1 MKTRTSYKT
10 IHGKP
15 GRSAAVGA
23 ATLVF
28 TGGLL
33 FSSFLISGCMVGPK
47 YVQPTVPPPPPA
59 YKETPSNW
67 KPANPQD
74 QMAKGK
80 WWEIYGDSQLNE
92 LEEKIAVSNQ
102 TLKVSY
108 DEYMSAIDLVRQAR
122 SQLFPTVAVQPS
134 GTRTQLSNNRPTF
147 NASGPSQYSDIVLQG
162 QLSYEVDLW
171 GRVRRTIEQSRE
183 NAQASA
189 GDLEN
194 VNLSLHSELAVDY
207 FSLRGLDLQ
216 KQLLDATVVD
226 FEKAL
231 QLTQARYHG
240 GVSSD
245 VDVAQAETQLETTR
259 AQDIDTGVARAQ
271 FEHAIA
277 VLTGQAASTFSLPES
292 PLTAT
297 PPEIPTGVPSEL
309 LQRRPD
315 IAAAE
320 RRVAAA
326 NAQIGIAIAA
336 YYPTIGLS
344 GGGGF
349 ESAAIGTV
357 IQGPSALWS
366 VGGSAIETVI
376 DGGRRRAVTQQARDN
391 HEATVASYRENVLE
405 AFQQVEDNLAA
416 LRLLEQES
424 TTQQVAV
431 TSARRSV
438 DLSTTRYKRG
448 ITTYLEVL
456 TAQSTALS
464 DERTAADLMTRR
476 MTASVQLIKALGG
489 GWDRTQLPKM

>member
-1 MKTRTSYKT
+1 MKRLGTFRRT
-10 IHGKP
+10 
-15 GRSAAVGA
+15 AVV
-23 ATLVF
+23 ATSVALAV
-28 TGGLL
+28 L
-33 FSSFLISGCMVGPK
+33 SGCRVGPN
-47 YVQPTVPPPPPA
+47 YVQPSVPPAPPSF
-59 YKETPSNW
+59 KETPSSW
-67 KPANPQD
+67 KQATPQD
-74 QMAKGK
+74 QLPKGK
-80 WWEIYGDSQLNE
+80 WWEIYGDQKLNS

-108 DEYMSAIDLVRQAR
+108 QQYMSARALVQQAR
-122 SQLFPTVAVQPS
+122 SQLFPTLAVQPS
-134 GTRTQLSNNRPTF
+134 GTRTQLSQNRPTF
-147 NASGPSQYSDIVLQG
+147 TTLSPNQYSDIALTG
-162 QLSYEVDLW
+162 DISYEVDLW
-171 GRVRRTIEQSRE
+171 GQVRRTVESARE

-194 VNLSLHSELAVDY
+194 VSLSLHSDLAVDY
-207 FSLRGLDLQ
+207 FSMRGLDLQ
-216 KQLLDATVVD
+216 KQLLDATVID

-231 QLTQARYHG
+231 QLTQARYRG
-240 GVSSD
+240 GVASD

-259 AQDIDTGVARAQ
+259 AQAIETGVARAQ

-277 VLTGQAASTFSLPES
+277 VLTGETASTFSIPPS
-292 PLTAT
+292 PLAAT
-297 PPEIPTGVPSEL
+297 PPEIPLGLPSEL
-309 LQRRPD
+309 LERRPD

-320 RRVAAA
+320 RRVASA
-326 NAQIGIAIAA
+326 NAQIGVAIAA
-336 YYPTIGLS
+336 YYPQVSLFAA
-344 GGGGF
+344 GGF
-349 ESAAIGTV
+349 ESAAIGTL

-366 VGGSAIETVI
+366 VGGSAVQTVL

-416 LRLLEQES
+416 LRLLEQEL

-431 TSARRSV
+431 ASARRSV

-464 DERTAADLMTRR
+464 NERTAADLMTRR

-489 GWDRTQLPKM
+489 GWDRSQLPKM

>member
-1 MKTRTSYKT
+1 MK
-10 IHGKP
+10 
-15 GRSAAVGA
+15 RSRKYLRATATKAAQLA
-23 ATLVF
+23 AA
-28 TGGLL
+28 GSILL
-33 FSSFLISGCMVGPK
+33 LGGCMVGPK

-59 YKETPSNW
+59 FKETPSNW
-67 KPANPQD
+67 SQASPQD
-74 QMAKGK
+74 QLPKGK
-80 WWEIYGDSQLNE
+80 WWEIYGDQQLNS
-92 LEEKIAVSNQ
+92 LEETIAVSNQ
-102 TLKVSY
+102 NLKVAY
-108 DEYMSAIDLVRQAR
+108 QQYMSARDLVRQAR

-134 GTRTQLSNNRPTF
+134 GSQIQLSRNRANVYPTTKS
-147 NASGPSQYSDIVLQG
+147 NYSDIVLPAE
-162 QLSYEVDLW
+162 LSYEVDLW
-171 GRVRRTIEQSRE
+171 GQVRRTIESSRE

-194 VNLSLHSELAVDY
+194 VSLSLHSELAFDY

-240 GVSSD
+240 GVASD

-259 AQDIDTGVARAQ
+259 AQDIETGVARAQ

-277 VLTGQAASTFSLPES
+277 VLTGQTASTFSIPPA
-292 PLTAT
+292 PLTAS
-297 PPEIPTGVPSEL
+297 PPQIPLGVPSEL
-309 LQRRPD
+309 LERRPD

-320 RRVAAA
+320 RRVASA
-326 NAQIGIAIAA
+326 NAQIGIAVSA
-336 YYPTIGLS
+336 YYPQISLSAS
-344 GGGGF
+344 GGL
-349 ESAAIGTV
+349 ESAAIGTLL
-357 IQGPSALWS
+357 QGPSALWS
-366 VGGSAIETVI
+366 VGGSAFETVL

-391 HEATVASYRENVLE
+391 HAATVASYRENVLE

-416 LRLLEQES
+416 LRLLDQEL

-431 TSARRSV
+431 ASARRSV
-438 DLSTTRYKRG
+438 NLSTARYKRG

-456 TAQSTALS
+456 TAQSVALS

>member
-1 MKTRTSYKT
+1 MKR
-10 IHGKP
+10 P
-15 GRSAAVGA
+15 GTQTVNAAWLALAGS
-23 ATLVF
+23 
-28 TGGLL
+28 LL
-33 FSSFLISGCMVGPK
+33 LLSGCMVGPK

-59 YKETPSNW
+59 FKETPSNW
-67 KPANPQD
+67 AQASPQD
-74 QMAKGK
+74 QLPKGK
-80 WWEIYGDSQLNE
+80 WWEIYGDPQLNS
-92 LEEKIAVSNQ
+92 LEETIAVSNQ
-102 TLKVSY
+102 NLKVAY
-108 DEYMSAIDLVRQAR
+108 QQYMSARDLVREAR
-122 SQLFPTVAVQPS
+122 SQLFPTVGVQPS
-134 GTRTQLSNNRPTF
+134 GSRTQLSKNRPNFTSTTT
-147 NASGPSQYSDIVLQG
+147 NQYSDIVLPA

-171 GRVRRTIEQSRE
+171 GQVRRTIEANRE

-194 VNLSLHSELAVDY
+194 VSLSLHSELAFDY

-216 KQLLDATVVD
+216 KQLLDATVAD

-240 GVSSD
+240 GVASD

-259 AQDIDTGVARAQ
+259 AQDIETGVARAQ

-277 VLTGQAASTFSLPES
+277 VLTGQTASTFSISPA
-292 PLTAT
+292 PLTAS
-297 PPEIPTGVPSEL
+297 PPQIPLGLPSEL
-309 LQRRPD
+309 LERRPD
-315 IAAAE
+315 IAASE

-336 YYPTIGLS
+336 YYPQISLS
-344 GGGGF
+344 GSGGF
-349 ESAAIGTV
+349 ESTAIGTL

-366 VGGSAIETVI
+366 VGGSALETVI

-416 LRLLEQES
+416 LRLLDQELA
-424 TTQQVAV
+424 TQQVAV
-431 TSARRSV
+431 ASARRSV
-438 DLSTTRYKRG
+438 DLSTVRYKRG

-456 TAQSTALS
+456 TAQSTALAN
-464 DERTAADLMTRR
+464 ERTAADLMTRR

-489 GWDRTQLPKM
+489 GWDRSQLPKM

>member
-1 MKTRTSYKT
+1 VSRLGTYRRNTVANT
-10 IHGKP
+10 VLLP
-15 GRSAAVGA
+15 VW
-23 ATLVF
+23 
-28 TGGLL
+28 GGILL
-33 FSSFLISGCMVGPK
+33 LSGCMVGPK
-47 YVQPTVPPPPPA
+47 YVQPSVPPPPA
-59 YKETPSNW
+59 AFKETPSNW
-67 KPANPQD
+67 SQASPQD
-74 QMAKGK
+74 QLPKGK
-80 WWEIYGDSQLNE
+80 WWEIYGDQQLNS
-92 LEEKIAVSNQ
+92 LEETIAVSNQ
-102 TLKVSY
+102 NLKVAY
-108 DEYMSAIDLVRQAR
+108 QEYMSARDLVRQAR
-122 SQLFPTVAVQPS
+122 SQLFPTVAVQPTGS
-134 GTRTQLSNNRPTF
+134 RTQLSQNRPNVVPTTK
-147 NASGPSQYSDIVLQG
+147 SQFSDTVLPAE
-162 QLSYEVDLW
+162 LSYEVDLW
-171 GRVRRTIEQSRE
+171 GQVRRTIESSRE

-194 VNLSLHSELAVDY
+194 VSLSLHSELAFDY

-240 GVSSD
+240 GVASD

-259 AQDIDTGVARAQ
+259 AQDIETGVARAQ

-277 VLTGQAASTFSLPES
+277 VLSGQNASTFSIPPA
-292 PLTAT
+292 PLTAS
-297 PPEIPTGVPSEL
+297 PPQLPLGVPSGL
-309 LQRRPD
+309 LERRPD

-320 RRVAAA
+320 RRVASA
-326 NAQIGIAIAA
+326 NAQIGIATAA
-336 YYPTIGLS
+336 YYPQISLSAS
-344 GGGGF
+344 GGL
-349 ESAAIGTV
+349 ESTAIGALF
-357 IQGPSALWS
+357 QGPSTLWS
-366 VGGSAIETVI
+366 VGGSAFETVL

-416 LRLLEQES
+416 LRLLDQEL

-431 TSARRSV
+431 ASARRSV
-438 DLSTTRYKRG
+438 DLSTARYKRG

-456 TAQSTALS
+456 TAQSIALS

>member
-1 MKTRTSYKT
+1 MSAPKTYRRNAVTN
-10 IHGKP
+10 
-15 GRSAAVGA
+15 AALITVA
-23 ATLVF
+23 ASIV
-28 TGGLL
+28 LL
-33 FSSFLISGCMVGPK
+33 SGCTVGPK
-47 YVQPTVPPPPPA
+47 YVKPAVPPPPPA

-67 KPANPQD
+67 SQASPQD
-74 QMAKGK
+74 QLPKGK
-80 WWEIYGDSQLNE
+80 WWEVYGDQQLNS
-92 LEEKIAVSNQ
+92 LEETIAVSNQ
-102 TLKVSY
+102 NLKVAY
-108 DEYMSAIDLVRQAR
+108 EQYMSARDLVQQAR

-134 GTRTQLSNNRPTF
+134 GSQNQLSGNRANVYPTTKL
-147 NASGPSQYSDIVLQG
+147 NYGDIVLPAE
-162 QLSYEVDLW
+162 LSYEVDLW
-171 GRVRRTIEQSRE
+171 GQVRRTIESSRE

-194 VNLSLHSELAVDY
+194 ISLSLHSELAYDY

-240 GVSSD
+240 GVASD

-259 AQDIDTGVARAQ
+259 AQDIETGVARAQ

-277 VLTGQAASTFSLPES
+277 VLTGQTASTFSIPPA
-292 PLTAT
+292 PLTAS
-297 PPEIPTGVPSEL
+297 PPQIPLGVPSEL
-309 LQRRPD
+309 LERRPD

-320 RRVAAA
+320 RRVASA
-326 NAQIGIAIAA
+326 NAQIGIAVSA
-336 YYPTIGLS
+336 YYPQISLSATGGL
-344 GGGGF
+344 
-349 ESAAIGTV
+349 ESTAIGTLF
-357 IQGPSALWS
+357 QGPSALWS
-366 VGGSAIETVI
+366 FGGSAFETVL

-391 HEATVASYRENVLE
+391 HEATVASYRESVLE

-416 LRLLEQES
+416 LRLLDQEL
-424 TTQQVAV
+424 TTQQIAVA
-431 TSARRSV
+431 SARRSV
-438 DLSTTRYKRG
+438 DLSTARYKRG

-456 TAQSTALS
+456 TAQSIALS

>member
-1 MKTRTSYKT
+1 MKRPGTFRTAVVT
-10 IHGKP
+10 
-15 GRSAAVGA
+15 SASLALAV
-23 ATLVF
+23 L
-28 TGGLL
+28 
-33 FSSFLISGCMVGPK
+33 SGCKVGPN
-47 YVQPTVPPPPPA
+47 YVQPTVPPPPLA
-59 YKETPSNW
+59 FKETPSNW
-67 KPANPQD
+67 KQATPLD
-74 QMAKGK
+74 QLPKGK
-80 WWEIYGDSQLNE
+80 WWEIFADQELNA

-108 DEYMSAIDLVRQAR
+108 EQYMAARELVRQAR
-122 SQLFPTVAVQPS
+122 AQMFPTLGVQSS
-134 GTRTQLSNNRPTF
+134 GSRNQLSQNRPTF
-147 NASGPSQYSDIVLQG
+147 TTLSPGQYSDITLTG
-162 QLSYEVDLW
+162 DISYEADLW
-171 GRVRRTIEQSRE
+171 GQVRRSVESARG

-194 VNLSLHSELAVDY
+194 VNLSLHSDLAVDY

-216 KQLLDATVVD
+216 KQLLDATVID

-231 QLTQARYHG
+231 QLTQVRYRG
-240 GVSSD
+240 GVASD

-259 AQDIDTGVARAQ
+259 AQAIETGVARAE

-277 VLTGQAASTFSLPES
+277 VLTGETASTFSIAAA
-292 PLTAT
+292 PLNAT
-297 PPEIPTGVPSEL
+297 PPEIPLGLPSEL
-309 LQRRPD
+309 LERRPD

-320 RRVAAA
+320 RRVASA
-326 NAQIGIAIAA
+326 NAQIGVAIAA
-336 YYPTIGLS
+336 YYPQVSLAAA
-344 GGGGF
+344 GGF
-349 ESAAIGTV
+349 ESAAIGTL

-391 HEATVASYRENVLE
+391 HAATVASYRENVLE

-416 LRLLEQES
+416 LRLLEKELA
-424 TTQQVAV
+424 TQQVAV
-431 TSARRSV
+431 ASARRSV

-464 DERTAADLMTRR
+464 NERTAADLMTRR

-489 GWDRTQLPKM
+489 GWDRSQLPKM